1 MGKVRIAAV
10 QYKSVLG
17 SVRKNVLKIKGFIK
31 KIMMEE
37 SDTRLIIFPE
47 LALSGYS
54 YFSDMKD
61 IAETIEGDAI
71 REICDIAKEEGVSL
85 ILGYPERDIY
95 YKDRIYNSL
104 IYIEKDGTVQ
114 GNYRKMNLLHN
125 EKKIFYPGSSC
136 RSIKTE
142 FGKLGLL
149 LGWDVI
155 FSMPSKSYKEEDVDF
170 LIVASAWEK
179 LYSNQ
184 WNFNMKNRA
193 EENSCIVIAVNA
205 IGRCGDISFLGRTE
219 FVNAKGNSIKVCDDK
234 EDTYISY
241 VFKVKSMNHSDVDGE
256 DQSEEFSEEAY
267 IDEIIEIPIE

>member
-136 RSIKTE
+136 RAIK
-142 FGKLGLL
+142 
-149 LGWDVI
+149 
-155 FSMPSKSYKEEDVDF
+155 
-170 LIVASAWEK
+170 
-179 LYSNQ
+179 
-184 WNFNMKNRA
+184 
-193 EENSCIVIAVNA
+193 
-205 IGRCGDISFLGRTE
+205 TE